1 MKMIVGLGNPG
12 HKYEGSKHNIG
23 FATIDYI
30 LDQLNIE
37 MTDQKFQA
45 DYTIYHNDSKKVL
58 FVKPFTYMNL
68 SGEAV
73 LPLMSYY
80 GIGMDDLLIIYD
92 DLDLDIGKLR
102 LREKGGSGGHNG
114 LKSINQMLGS
124 QEYKRIRIGIG
135 RPDPGWNVVDHVL
148 APFKKVD
155 VSVINEAIDTASRA
169 TIDWIQGKPFIDV
182 MSQYN

>member
-12 HKYEGSKHNIG
+12 RKYDGTKHNVG
-23 FATIDYI
+23 FMTIDYM

-45 DYTIYHNDSKKVL
+45 DYTIYHASGEKTL

-80 GIGMDDLLIIYD
+80 GVGMDDLLVIYD

-102 LREKGGSGGHNG
+102 LRGKGGSGGHNG

-124 QEYKRIRIGIG
+124 HEYKRIRIGIG
-135 RPDPGWNVVDHVL
+135 RPDPGWKVVDHVL
-148 APFKKVD
+148 APFKKAD
-155 VSVINEAIDTASRA
+155 RPLIEETIDTASSA
-169 TIDWIQGKPFIDV
+169 AIDWIQGTTFVDV
-182 MSQYN
+182 MSRYN